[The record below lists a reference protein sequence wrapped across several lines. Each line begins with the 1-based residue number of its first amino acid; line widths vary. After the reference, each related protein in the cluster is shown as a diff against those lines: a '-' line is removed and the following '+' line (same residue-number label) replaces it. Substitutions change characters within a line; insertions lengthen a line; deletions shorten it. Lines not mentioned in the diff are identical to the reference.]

1 MYVKIIVSRSAV
13 SRDYKLL
20 KYNCYGKL
28 LVYYQKKKHLG
39 IVSFGVFL
47 LDVIIMLKSCKYC
60 MRIHDSKYDCGKKPV
75 RKKEPTEINRFR
87 WSRKW
92 TEKREDIKER
102 DNYLCQVCKVEGRYN
117 YIDLEVHHITPLEED
132 YERRL
137 DDDNLITLCVTHHKA
152 ADRGEISKEYLYS
165 LIDRS

>member
-1 MYVKIIVSRSAV
+1 
-13 SRDYKLL
+13 
-20 KYNCYGKL
+20 
-28 LVYYQKKKHLG
+28 
-39 IVSFGVFL
+39 
-47 LDVIIMLKSCKYC
+47 MLKSCKYC
-60 MRIHDSKYDCGKKPV
+60 MKIHDSKYDCGKKPK
-75 RKKEPTEINRFR
+75 RQKEANEKNKFR

-152 ADRGEISKEYLYS
+152 ADRGEISKEYLYK
-165 LIDRS
+165 LINGS